1 MITRV
6 ISIKKENF
14 LPRQQNLIVE
24 LTLGKDSTV
33 EMILLDKEKGRHE
46 CQVW

>member
-1 MITRV
+1 MMTRA
-6 ISIKKENF
+6 ISIKKEKF
-14 LPRQQNLIVE
+14 LTRQQSLIVE